1 MNATPRSG
9 ERAQLQK
16 DLAGTCR
23 DAIEG
28 AASVQYIGRTLEL
41 E

>member
-16 DLAGTCR
+16 DLPVRVA
-23 DAIEG
+23 
-28 AASVQYIGRTLEL
+28 TLLRALQVFNTSAEH
-41 E
+41 